1 MNPHRQQGGG
11 VRSRLGLLVIAAAA
25 VTGTASAHAGMTFRA
40 VTPTTAVRVLT
51 TTYHFRLSR
60 QSVPRG
66 RVVFTVINRSN
77 ATIDFKI
84 AGFATPKLHPGQRYV
99 LHTRLTKPGRYTYFA
114 SGQYAE
120 LGLVGVLAVR

>member
-1 MNPHRQQGGG
+1 MRL
-11 VRSRLGLLVIAAAA
+11 RLGLLVIAGVALTGAVFADAGLASQAA
-25 VTGTASAHAGMTFRA
+25 
-40 VTPTTAVRVLT
+40 TPTTAVRVLT

-66 RVVFTVINRSN
+66 RVVFTVINKSN

-84 AGFATPKLHPGQRYV
+84 ADFATPKLRPGQRYV

-120 LGLVGVLAVR
+120 LGLVGALNVR

>member
-1 MNPHRQQGGG
+1 MRL
-11 VRSRLGLLVIAAAA
+11 RLGLLVIAGVAP
-25 VTGTASAHAGMTFRA
+25 TGAGFTHAGLAFQA
-40 VTPTTAVRVLT
+40 ATPTTAVRVLT

-66 RVVFTVINRSN
+66 RVVFTVINKSN

-84 AGFATPKLHPGQRYV
+84 ADFATPKLRPSQRYV

-120 LGLVGVLAVR
+120 LGLVGALTVR